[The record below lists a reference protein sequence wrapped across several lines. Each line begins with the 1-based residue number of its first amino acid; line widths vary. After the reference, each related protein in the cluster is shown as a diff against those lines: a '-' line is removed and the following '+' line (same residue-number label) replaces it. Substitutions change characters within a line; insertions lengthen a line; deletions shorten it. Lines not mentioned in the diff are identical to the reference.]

1 MVLNGI
7 DCIDK
12 YEDWFKGKRL
22 GLITSPSGVNRR
34 LESTI
39 NKLYKRFNLVTLYS
53 PEHGVRGDVEAG
65 GIVDT
70 YADPYTNV
78 PVYSLYRKD
87 SQRLTEEMLDCVDA
101 VVFDMQD
108 VGARYYTFIY
118 TMLYAM
124 EDCARYN
131 REFVVLDRINP
142 LGGTVVEGNILKD
155 GFRSFVGAYSLCMRY
170 GLTIG
175 EFAEMARAENGG
187 TYNLKVVC
195 CEGWQRDMLF
205 VDTGLVW
212 VPPTMGICS
221 PDTALLYPGMCL
233 FEGTNISE
241 GRGTTRPFEI
251 IGAPFIDAQR
261 FADAMNSKNIHGV
274 IFRPVHFK
282 PYMSKYKGELCHGL
296 QVHVVNRKLIR
307 PVEVGISLIYE
318 LHDTYP
324 DRFEFLPSYKEGSR
338 PFIDLLAGSDTLRSF
353 RLSREEL
360 LEVYTADAV
369 AFAERKQQ
377 YHLY

>member
-12 YEDWFKGKRL
+12 YEDWFKGRSI
-22 GLITSPSGVNRR
+22 GLITSPSGVNRL

-39 NKLYKRFNLVTLYS
+39 NILHKRFNLRALYS
-53 PEHGVRGDVEAG
+53 PEHGVRGDAEAG
-65 GIVDT
+65 AFVDAYT
-70 YADPYTNV
+70 DMYTNV
-78 PVYSLYRKD
+78 PVYSLYRDD
-87 SQRLTEEMLDCVDA
+87 SKRLTAEMLDCVDT

-124 EDCARYN
+124 EDCARYG
-131 REFVVLDRINP
+131 REFIVLDRINP
-142 LGGTVVEGNILKD
+142 LGGTVVEGNILEDK
-155 GFRSFVGAYSLCMRY
+155 FRSFVGAYSLCMRY

-175 EFAEMARAENGG
+175 EFAEMARAEDGR
-187 TYNLKVVC
+187 TYNLKVVR

-205 VDTGLVW
+205 ADTGLVW

-221 PDTALLYPGMCL
+221 FDTALLYPGICL
-233 FEGTNISE
+233 LEGTNISE

-251 IGAPFIDAQR
+251 IGAPFIDAQHY
-261 FADAMNSKNIHGV
+261 AKAMNAKNIPGV

-282 PYMSKYKGELCHGL
+282 PYTSKYKGELCNGL
-296 QVHVVNRKLIR
+296 QVHVVNRKLLR

-318 LHDTYP
+318 LHEAYQ
-324 DRFEFLPSYKEGSR
+324 DRFEFLPTYKEGSR
-338 PFIDLLAGSDTLRSF
+338 PFIDLLAGGNTLRSF

-360 LEVYTADAV
+360 LETYAADAET
-369 AFAERKQQ
+369 FAERKQQ